1 MHINDFC
8 GAITFA
14 RARSPNFPLAHDDKF
29 PDKYTT
35 CISHSICSAS
45 SYRFILRQ
53 LYVEFVL
60 PYIINYII
68 NIAKQKE
75 KHAKADIYAMSI
87 CSCIIYLAH
96 AIEDIKT

>member
-1 MHINDFC
+1 M
-8 GAITFA
+8 
-14 RARSPNFPLAHDDKF
+14 
-29 PDKYTT
+29 
-35 CISHSICSAS
+35 
-45 SYRFILRQ
+45 
-53 LYVEFVL
+53 EFVL